1 MNIQPCTTMTSWM
14 LVRNVEGADL
24 VGARSFVDSHPRFGR
39 CWSGEQWTS
48 QTEAALKFDTHALA
62 MQYLRQNRA
71 RMENSA
77 SEAAL
82 SHS

>member
-1 MNIQPCTTMTSWM
+1 M
-14 LVRNVEGADL
+14 LKVISQGQVAIIGHPRGQQIPDREPADL
-24 VGARSFVDSHPRFGR
+24 DMDQIF
-39 CWSGEQWTS
+39 
-48 QTEAALKFDTHALA
+48 EAALKFDTHALA